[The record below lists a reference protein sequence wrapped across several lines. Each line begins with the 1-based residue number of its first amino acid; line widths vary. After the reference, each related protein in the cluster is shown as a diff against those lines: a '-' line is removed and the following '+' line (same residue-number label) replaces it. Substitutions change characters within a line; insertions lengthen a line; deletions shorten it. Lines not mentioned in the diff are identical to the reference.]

1 MALGAPPHTCYL
13 QGEVSTLGVTEGVHR
28 PLTTVAIVEAQR
40 LFGPFFSQLLA
51 NAGFTVVSS
60 TDTIAIEDLGRADP
74 AVVVIDI
81 IEGDALAALKL
92 LRATLPNA
100 TICTFTGRID
110 EDWAVAC
117 WFAGAN
123 CVISKLA
130 SPPEFIDGIQRAL
143 SGGPY
148 MDRRF
153 TLDNRP
159 D

>member
-1 MALGAPPHTCYL
+1 M
-13 QGEVSTLGVTEGVHR
+13 STLGVTEGVYR

-51 NAGFTVVSS
+51 NAGYTVVSS
-60 TDTIAIEDLGRADP
+60 TDTIAVEELGRADP
-74 AVVVIDI
+74 AIVVIDI
-81 IEGDALAALKL
+81 DFIEGDALAALKL
-92 LRATLPNA
+92 LRAVLPKA
-100 TICTFTGRID
+100 TICTFTGRLD
-110 EDWAVAC
+110 EDWAIAC

-130 SPPEFIDGIQRAL
+130 SPPEFLEGIQRAH

-153 TLDNRP
+153 SLGPRP